1 MKKLIYITLFTFFSC
16 AITHPVSAFT
26 NNFNVTID
34 EELITIAGKPG
45 NTYTTTINIET
56 MNATQTVHLFGLSL
70 PTPASYSAS
79 SWITPAQTT
88 VNITNLTPTTLTFTL
103 TIPSS
108 ATAGEYYQALAVSD
122 KPFSDTED
130 SDPTTLVAVPVIVQ
144 VSVDATE
151 STTTTTSSSTSTTS
165 TSTTST
171 SATAQTTTT
180 KTITTKPKANKTA
193 PTKTTP
199 PTTTPTL
206 FSKLNI
212 ITFTPSLSLWNFQ
225 TIFELKLKNE
235 GNIYSSPTGSI
246 QVLNLKNNVLQN
258 IPLNIE
264 QKNLLPQKQT
274 TYSENYKGKL
284 YTIGL
289 YKSKL
294 NLISTDTQTKNQ
306 NPLTEQIYFF
316 HISLIP
322 MLIIIVIIFL
332 ALSKIKNKK
341 YYIIICFTLLT
352 ILALISQQSSPKFLS
367 ETQNLN
373 IAAEVKTQIGLK
385 AIINGDLTKTVL
397 FTSTNPLGSTLF
409 SLQNGARTSL
419 DQVTQYSYGSFTTDL
434 SYPQDSLPLMMITT
448 GY

>member
-1 MKKLIYITLFTFFSC
+1 MKKLIYTALFTFSLLLFPY
-16 AITHPVSAFT
+16 PVSAFT
-26 NNFNVTID
+26 DNFNVTID

-56 MNATQTVHLFGLSL
+56 MNTTQTVHLFGISL
-70 PTPASYSAS
+70 PAADSYSAS

-88 VNITNLTPTTLTFTL
+88 ANITNQTPTTLTFTL

-130 SDPTTLVAVPVIVQ
+130 SDPTTLVAVPVIIQ
-144 VSVDATE
+144 VSSDATE

-180 KTITTKPKANKTA
+180 KTITTKPITKNPSPTKTA
-193 PTKTTP
+193 PP
-199 PTTTPTL
+199 ITTPTL

-212 ITFTPSLSLWNFQ
+212 VTFTPSLSLWNLQ
-225 TIFELKLKNE
+225 TIFELILKNE

-258 IPLNIE
+258 IPLNVD
-264 QKNLLPQKQT
+264 QKNLLPQKQN
-274 TYSENYKGKL
+274 TYKHIYKGKF

-289 YKSKL
+289 FKAKL
-294 NLISTDTQTKNQ
+294 NLISTDTQNQ
-306 NPLTEQIYFF
+306 NPISTTKQVYFF
-316 HISLIP
+316 HISLLP
-322 MLIIIVIIFL
+322 LLLILVTILF
-332 ALSKIKNKK
+332 ALSKTKNKK
-341 YYIIICFTLLT
+341 TYITICFLILTLL
-352 ILALISQQSSPKFLS
+352 AFISQQSSPKFLS
-367 ETQNLN
+367 DTQNLN
-373 IAAEVKTQIGLK
+373 ITAEVKTQIGLK
-385 AIINGDLTKTVL
+385 SIINNDLSKTIL
-397 FTSTNPLGSTLF
+397 FTSTNPLGSSLF
-409 SLQNGARTSL
+409 SLQNGTRTSL
-419 DQVTQYSYGSFTTDL
+419 DDISQYSYGSFTTNL
-434 SYPQDSLPLMMITT
+434 SYPQDSHPLMMITT